1 MKFLYKMTR
10 VLSDG
15 GLFPD
20 TELSAGLIEKSLL
33 LLAILNFGLALVLPQ
48 DVSELEQLID
58 LSSGD
63 L

>member
-1 MKFLYKMTR
+1 MTR
-10 VLSDG
+10 NLSDG